1 MFFHK
6 MQLVHFEVLI
16 EKWLH
21 VRRDAVSLIHVGVD
35 NERNYVCYWKNI
47 N

>member
-1 MFFHK
+1 
-6 MQLVHFEVLI
+6 MQLVHLEVFV

-21 VRRDAVSLIHVGVD
+21 VRRDIVSLIHVGVD
-35 NERNYVCYWKNI
+35 IERNYVCYRNNVNWCN